1 MKNDNLKILES
12 ISPKYERD
20 NIKLSLSR
28 IKKVLQELGN
38 PCGKIPAVQIIGT
51 NGKGSIAAF
60 LESILFEA
68 KKNFGV
74 TTSPHLFD
82 ISERI
87 RINKKNINKT
97 DFEKIYRELE
107 KKFSTYELTPFE
119 KIICSAL
126 NFFNDKQV
134 ELLILE
140 AGLGGRLDATTAHK
154 LRPIIA
160 IGNIGLDHKEFLGDT
175 IEKIAEE
182 KLAVIEKNSIVI
194 SSNQSSQVENLIN
207 KKVKEVGAEII
218 WKYSISDSFEIG
230 LKGIF
235 QRQNASV
242 AVGAI
247 EALNK
252 LGFKIKEEYIYEGL
266 KKTTWNGRLE
276 TIYYL
281 NKKILVDCAHNYP
294 AAKALSNERSN
305 WKNEE
310 EGIYWILG
318 VQKQKDMYAILK
330 TLLKK
335 NDHLLLV
342 PVPNQPSWQLKDLYE
357 IEGIDFQ
364 KIIEFE
370 TFKFAIKYLFA
381 LKNWPSNHPVLT
393 GSIFLVAEFIKF
405 TNKQNFKY

>member
-1 MKNDNLKILES
+1 MKDANLKIFEL

-20 NIKLSLSR
+20 NIKLGLSR
-28 IKKVLQELGN
+28 VKKVLKELGN
-38 PCGKIPAVQIIGT
+38 PCSNVPAIQVIGT
-51 NGKGSIAAF
+51 NGKGSIAAY
-60 LESILFEA
+60 LENILFEA

-87 RINKKNINKT
+87 RVNKKNINKT
-97 DFEKIYRELE
+97 DFENTFEFIE
-107 KKFSTYELTPFE
+107 KKFAAHKLTPFE
-119 KIICSAL
+119 KIICCAL
-126 NFFNDKQV
+126 NFFDQKHV
-134 ELLILE
+134 ELIILE

-160 IGNIGLDHKEFLGDT
+160 IGNIGLDHTEFLGET
-175 IEKIAEE
+175 IEKIAME

-194 SSNQSSQVENLIN
+194 SCNQNTQVENLIN
-207 KKVKEVGAEII
+207 KKVAEVGAEII
-218 WKYSISDSFEIG
+218 WRDSISSSYKLG

-235 QRQNASV
+235 QKQNASV
-242 AVGAI
+242 AVGTI

-252 LGFKIKEEYIYEGL
+252 LGFKINEQYIYEGL
-266 KKTTWNGRLE
+266 KNTTWSGRLE
-276 TIYYL
+276 IINYL
-281 NKKILVDCAHNYP
+281 NKNILVDCAHNYP

-305 WKNEE
+305 WKNQE

-318 VQKQKDMYAILK
+318 VQRQKNMKSILK
-330 TLLKK
+330 TLIKK

-342 PVPNQPSWQLKDLYE
+342 PVPNQPSWQLKDLSE
-357 IEGIDFQ
+357 IEEIDSQ

-370 TFKFAIKYLFA
+370 KFEFAIEYLFT
-381 LKNWPSNHPVLT
+381 LKKWPPNHPVLT

-405 TNKQNFKY
+405 AKKHSC

>member
-1 MKNDNLKILES
+1 MLEL

-20 NIKLSLSR
+20 NIKLGLSR
-28 IKKVLQELGN
+28 VEKVLQEMGN
-38 PCGKIPAVQIIGT
+38 PCSNVPAIQIIGT

-68 KKNFGV
+68 QKNFGV

-97 DFEKIYRELE
+97 DFEKIYRVIE
-107 KKFSTYELTPFE
+107 KKFSTFELTPFE
-119 KIICSAL
+119 KIICCAL
-126 NFFNDKQV
+126 NFFNEKQV
-134 ELLILE
+134 ELIILE

-160 IGNIGLDHKEFLGDT
+160 IGNIGLDHQEFLGNT
-175 IEKIAEE
+175 IEKIAKE

-194 SSNQSSQVENLIN
+194 SCNQNKQVENLIN
-207 KKVKEVGAEII
+207 KKVEEVGAEII
-218 WKYSISDSFEIG
+218 WKDLISSSYELG

-235 QRQNASV
+235 QKQNASV

-247 EALNK
+247 EVLNK
-252 LGFKIKEEYIYEGL
+252 LGFEIKEKHIYQGL
-266 KKTTWNGRLE
+266 KKTTWIGRLE
-276 TIYYL
+276 KINYL
-281 NKKILVDCAHNYP
+281 NKQILIDCAHNYP

-318 VQKQKDMYAILK
+318 VQKQKDMYSIIK

-342 PVPNQPSWQLKDLYE
+342 PVPNYPSWQLKDLSE
-357 IEGIDFQ
+357 IKGIDFK
-364 KIIEFE
+364 KIIEFQ
-370 TFKFAIKYLFA
+370 TFEFAIKYLFA
-381 LKNWPSNHPVLT
+381 LKKWPTNHPVLT

-405 TNKQNFKY
+405 ANKPKN

>member
-1 MKNDNLKILES
+1 MKNTNLKIIELL
-12 ISPKYERD
+12 SPKYERD
-20 NIKLSLSR
+20 NIKLGLSR
-28 IKKVLQELGN
+28 IKKTLQELGN
-38 PCGKIPAVQIIGT
+38 PCKNIPAIQIIGT
-51 NGKGSIAAF
+51 NGKGSIAAY

-82 ISERI
+82 ICERI
-87 RINKKNINKT
+87 RVNKKNINKT
-97 DFEKIYRELE
+97 DFEKIFRLIE
-107 KKFSTYELTPFE
+107 KNFSTYQLTPFE
-119 KIICSAL
+119 KIICCAL
-126 NFFNDKQV
+126 NFFDNQKV

-160 IGNIGLDHKEFLGDT
+160 IGNIGLDHKNILGDT
-175 IEKIAEE
+175 IEKIAKE

-194 SSNQSSQVENLIN
+194 SSKQNSAVENLIT
-207 KKVKEVGAEII
+207 KKVEEVGAEII
-218 WKYSISDSFEIG
+218 WKDSISNSYEVG

-235 QRQNASV
+235 QKQNASV

-252 LGFKIKEEYIYEGL
+252 LGFNINEKYISEGL
-266 KKTTWNGRLE
+266 KKTTWKGRLE
-276 TIYYL
+276 IINYL

-305 WKNEE
+305 WENEE

-330 TLLKK
+330 TILNK
-335 NDHLLLV
+335 NDHLLIV
-342 PVPNQPSWQLKDLYE
+342 PVPNQPSWQLKDLSQ
-357 IEGIDFQ
+357 IKDIDFQ
-364 KIIEFE
+364 NIIEFE
-370 TFKFAIKYLFA
+370 KFEFAIEYLFA
-381 LKNWPSNHPVLT
+381 LKKWPPNHPVLT

-405 TNKQNFKY
+405 ANKQKC

>member
-1 MKNDNLKILES
+1 MKNANLKIFEL
-12 ISPKYERD
+12 SPKFERD

-28 IKKVLQELGN
+28 IKKALQELGN
-38 PCGKIPAVQIIGT
+38 PCKNIPAIQIIGT

-74 TTSPHLFD
+74 TTSPHLFEVY
-82 ISERI
+82 ERI
-87 RINKKNINKT
+87 RVNKKNINKT
-97 DFEKIYRELE
+97 DFEKIYKLIEE
-107 KKFSTYELTPFE
+107 KFSIFELTPFE
-119 KIICSAL
+119 KIICCAL
-126 NFFNDKQV
+126 NFFDNEKV

-154 LRPIIA
+154 SRPIIA

-175 IEKIAEE
+175 IEKIAME
-182 KLAVIEKNSIVI
+182 KLAVIEKNAIVI
-194 SSNQSSQVENLIN
+194 SCNQNSQVEKLIT
-207 KKVKEVGAEII
+207 KKVEEVGAEII
-218 WKYSISDSFEIG
+218 WKGSISKSYELG

-235 QRQNASV
+235 QKQNASV

-247 EALNK
+247 EALNN
-252 LGFKIKEEYIYEGL
+252 LGFNIKQKHIFEGL
-266 KKTTWNGRLE
+266 KKTVWKGRLE
-276 TIYYL
+276 IINYF
-281 NKKILVDCAHNYP
+281 NRKILVDCAHNYP

-305 WKNEE
+305 WENED

-318 VQKQKDMYAILK
+318 VQRQKDIYAILK

-342 PVPNQPSWQLKDLYE
+342 PVPNQPSWQLKDLFQIKE
-357 IEGIDFQ
+357 IDFQ
-364 KIIEFE
+364 KTIEFK
-370 TFKFAIKYLFA
+370 TFENAIEYLFS
-381 LKNWPSNHPVLT
+381 LEKWPPNNPVLT

-405 TNKQNFKY
+405 ANKQNC

>member
-1 MKNDNLKILES
+1 MKKDNLKILEL

-28 IKKVLQELGN
+28 IKKVLQKLGN
-38 PCGKIPAVQIIGT
+38 PCRNVPAVQIIGT

-87 RINKKNINKT
+87 RINKKNIDKT
-97 DFEKIYRELE
+97 IFEKIYKEIE
-107 KKFSTYELTPFE
+107 KNFSTYKLTPFE
-119 KIICSAL
+119 KFICCAL
-126 NFFNDKQV
+126 NFFDDKQL

-175 IEKIAEE
+175 IEKITNE

-194 SSNQSSQVENLIN
+194 SCDQTSQVENLIT
-207 KKVKEVGAEII
+207 KKVEEVGAEII
-218 WKYSISDSFEIG
+218 WKYSIPKSYKIG
-230 LKGIF
+230 LEGIF
-235 QRQNASV
+235 QKQNASV

-252 LGFKIKEEYIYEGL
+252 LGFDIKEKYIYEGL

-276 TIYYL
+276 TIYFL

-305 WKNEE
+305 WENEK

-318 VQKQKDMYAILK
+318 VQKQKDIYAILK

-342 PVPNQPSWQLKDLYE
+342 PVPNQPSWQLKDLYN
-357 IEGIDFQ
+357 IEGIDLQ
-364 KIIEFE
+364 KILEFE
-370 TFKFAIKYLFA
+370 TFEFAIKYLFA
-381 LKNWPSNHPVLT
+381 LKKWPSSHPVVT
-393 GSIFLVAEFIKF
+393 GSIFLVAEFMKF
-405 TNKQNFKY
+405 ANKKFFSY

>member
-1 MKNDNLKILES
+1 MKDANLKIFEL

-20 NIKLSLSR
+20 NIKLGLSR
-28 IKKVLQELGN
+28 VKKVLKELGN
-38 PCGKIPAVQIIGT
+38 PCSNVPAIQVIGT
-51 NGKGSIAAF
+51 NGKGSIAAY
-60 LESILFEA
+60 LENILFEA

-87 RINKKNINKT
+87 RVNKQNINKT
-97 DFEKIYRELE
+97 DFENIFEFIE
-107 KKFSTYELTPFE
+107 KKFAAHKLTPFE
-119 KIICSAL
+119 KIICCAL
-126 NFFNDKQV
+126 NFFDQKHV
-134 ELLILE
+134 ELIILE

-160 IGNIGLDHKEFLGDT
+160 IGNIGLDHTEFLGET
-175 IEKIAEE
+175 IEKIAME

-194 SSNQSSQVENLIN
+194 SCNQNTQVENLIN
-207 KKVKEVGAEII
+207 KKVAEVGAEII
-218 WKYSISDSFEIG
+218 WRDSISSSYKLG

-235 QRQNASV
+235 QKQNASV
-242 AVGAI
+242 AVGTI

-252 LGFKIKEEYIYEGL
+252 LGFKINEQYIYEGL
-266 KKTTWNGRLE
+266 KNTTWSGRLE
-276 TIYYL
+276 IINYL
-281 NKKILVDCAHNYP
+281 NKNILVDCAHNYP

-305 WKNEE
+305 WKNQE

-318 VQKQKDMYAILK
+318 VQRQKNMKSILK
-330 TLLKK
+330 TLIKK

-342 PVPNQPSWQLKDLYE
+342 PVPNQPSWQLKDLSE
-357 IEGIDFQ
+357 IEEIDSQ

-370 TFKFAIKYLFA
+370 KFEFAIEYLFA
-381 LKNWPSNHPVLT
+381 LKKWPPNHPVLT

-405 TNKQNFKY
+405 ANKQNC

>member
-1 MKNDNLKILES
+1 MKDANLKIFEL

-20 NIKLSLSR
+20 NIKLGLSR
-28 IKKVLQELGN
+28 VKKVLKELGN
-38 PCGKIPAVQIIGT
+38 PCSNVPAIQVIGT
-51 NGKGSIAAF
+51 NGKGSIAAY
-60 LESILFEA
+60 LENILFEA

-87 RINKKNINKT
+87 RVNKKNINKT
-97 DFEKIYRELE
+97 DFENTFEFIE
-107 KKFSTYELTPFE
+107 KKFAAHKLTPFE
-119 KIICSAL
+119 KIICCAL
-126 NFFNDKQV
+126 NFFDQKHV
-134 ELLILE
+134 ELIILE

-160 IGNIGLDHKEFLGDT
+160 IGNIGLDHTEFLGET
-175 IEKIAEE
+175 IEKIAME

-194 SSNQSSQVENLIN
+194 SCNQNTQVENLIN
-207 KKVKEVGAEII
+207 KKVAEVGAEII
-218 WKYSISDSFEIG
+218 WRDSISSSYKLG

-235 QRQNASV
+235 QKQNASV
-242 AVGAI
+242 AVGTI

-252 LGFKIKEEYIYEGL
+252 LGFKINEQYIYEGL
-266 KKTTWNGRLE
+266 KNTTWSGRLE
-276 TIYYL
+276 IINYL
-281 NKKILVDCAHNYP
+281 NKNILVDCAHNYP

-305 WKNEE
+305 WKNQE

-318 VQKQKDMYAILK
+318 VQRQKNMKAILK
-330 TLLKK
+330 TLIKK

-342 PVPNQPSWQLKDLYE
+342 PVPNQSSWQLKDLSE
-357 IEGIDFQ
+357 IEEIDSE

-370 TFKFAIKYLFA
+370 KFEFAIEYLFN
-381 LKNWPSNHPVLT
+381 LKKWPPNHPVLT

-405 TNKQNFKY
+405 AKKHSC